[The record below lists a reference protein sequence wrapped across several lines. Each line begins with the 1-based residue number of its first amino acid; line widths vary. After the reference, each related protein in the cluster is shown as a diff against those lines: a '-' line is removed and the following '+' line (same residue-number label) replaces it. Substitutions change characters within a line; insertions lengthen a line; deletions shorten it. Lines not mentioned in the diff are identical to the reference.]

1 MRICIDV
8 VSNHFWN
15 RTIKFRVIFFLN
27 ERLCHPL
34 ILKNSRKNEFLI
46 IIKINNYRQITDV
59 SDFLNSPNNL
69 CVYVYM
75 PCCFFS
81 LKFLFLFFK
90 TFWLN
95 FQFFSMHRDK
105 SGRLVKYIG
114 VSVRRRQ
121 VLISF

>member
-46 IIKINNYRQITDV
+46 IVIINNYRQITDNV

-69 CVYVYM
+69 CVYIYALLF
-75 PCCFFS
+75 FFS

-95 FQFFSMHRDK
+95 IQFFFSMHRDK

-121 VLISF
+121 VF